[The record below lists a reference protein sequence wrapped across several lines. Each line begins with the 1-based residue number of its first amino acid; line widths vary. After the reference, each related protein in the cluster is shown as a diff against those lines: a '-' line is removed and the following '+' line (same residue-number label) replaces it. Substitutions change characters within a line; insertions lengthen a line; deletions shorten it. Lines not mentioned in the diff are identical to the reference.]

1 MLKPGFKTTQ
11 SNEEAK
17 TMFGK
22 DAEVSTGQA
31 TLNSMLGQGC
41 KIKGDIEL
49 QGTIRIDGQ
58 FEGSISC
65 PDTLIIGKSG
75 VVKAEVKVKNAVIGG
90 KLIGNIAAV
99 NKIELQSGSHV
110 EGDIQTARLV
120 IDEGVFFEGNCKMG
134 TAQGGKTESDR
145 SASSS
150 SSSSGSVS
158 SSKPDWQRKEEK
170 KPEPVTSR

>member
-1 MLKPGFKTTQ
+1 
-11 SNEEAK
+11 
-17 TMFGK
+17 MFNK
-22 DAEVSTGQA
+22 DAEVTTGQA

-75 VVKAEVKVKNAVIGG
+75 IVKAEVKVKNAVIGG
-90 KLIGNIAAV
+90 KLVGNIAAA

-134 TAQGGKTESDR
+134 T
-145 SASSS
+145 
-150 SSSSGSVS
+150 SSGKSDSDSVS
-158 SSKPDWQRKEEK
+158 SSTSTSSSVSGNNPSWQRKDEK
-170 KPEPVTSR
+170 KPEPVVTR

>member
-17 TMFGK
+17 AMFNK
-22 DAEVSTGQA
+22 DAEVTTGQA
-31 TLNSMLGQGC
+31 TLNTMLGQGC

-49 QGTIRIDGQ
+49 QGTIRIDGT
-58 FEGSISC
+58 FEGSIGT

-90 KLIGNIAAV
+90 KLIGNIHAA

-110 EGDIQTARLV
+110 EGDINTARLV

-134 TAQGGKTESDR
+134 TSN
-145 SASSS
+145 
-150 SSSSGSVS
+150 
-158 SSKPDWQRKEEK
+158 SSKEESHSSTSSNVSNNQSWQKKEDK
-170 KPEPVTSR
+170 QPVPAGAR

>member
-1 MLKPGFKTTQ
+1 
-11 SNEEAK
+11 
-17 TMFGK
+17 MFGK
-22 DAEVSTGQA
+22 DAEITTGQS

-75 VVKAEVKVKNAVIGG
+75 VVKADVKVKNAVIGG
-90 KLIGNIAAV
+90 KLVGNISAS
-99 NKIELQSGSHV
+99 NKIELQTGSHV
-110 EGDIQTARLV
+110 EGDIATARLV

-134 TAQGGKTESDR
+134 ATTG
-145 SASSS
+145 SSTS
-150 SSSSGSVS
+150 QARDVTDH
-158 SSKPDWQRKEEK
+158 SKDSNWARKDEK
-170 KPEPVTSR
+170 RPEPVGAVSSVNR

>member
-1 MLKPGFKTTQ
+1 
-11 SNEEAK
+11 
-17 TMFGK
+17 MFGK
-22 DAEVSTGQA
+22 DAEVTTGQA

-49 QGTIRIDGQ
+49 QGTMRIDGQ

-90 KLIGNIAAV
+90 KLIGNISAA

-110 EGDIQTARLV
+110 EGDITTARLV

-134 TAQGGKTESDR
+134 
-145 SASSS
+145 SST
-150 SSSSGSVS
+150 
-158 SSKPDWQRKEEK
+158 SSKEAEATTSTSSWVRKEDK
-170 KPEPVTSR
+170 RPEPVAAR